1 MEYMYPPMRM
11 TFVVFVAAMLFCLSP
26 ALGKET
32 AHMSGMK
39 MEKVAIDAKLGGQVP
54 LEATFFDESGRE
66 VTVGSLLKKPT
77 LLTFVYLKCQHACPR
92 LLNGVAGLIGE
103 SKLVPGKD
111 YEVVTV
117 SFDDTD
123 TPKLAEKKKG
133 NYVKAVGKPFPPGAW
148 HFLTGNRE
156 SIAALTGAVGFHFK
170 REKEGFT
177 HPVTLVVLSRK
188 GKVIRYLD
196 GIDFL
201 PFDLEMAVTE
211 ASEGRIGSVVR
222 RAVLYCF
229 SYDPKGKKYVFDILK
244 VVGIVSVMVAL
255 GMIAFLVI
263 TGRKYRKG
271 RE

>member
-1 MEYMYPPMRM
+1 MEYMYLPVRM
-11 TFVVFVAAMLFCLSP
+11 AFVVSAAVVLFCLPP
-26 ALGKET
+26 AHAKKT
-32 AHMSGMK
+32 APMGEMK
-39 MEKVAIDAKLGGQVP
+39 MEKVEIDAKLGGQVP
-54 LEATFFDESGRE
+54 LETPFFDESGE
-66 VTVGSLLKKPT
+66 QVTLGSLLKKPT
-77 LLTFVYLKCQHACPR
+77 LLTLVYLTCQHACPR
-92 LLNGVAGLIGE
+92 LLNGVASLIGE
-103 SKLVPGKD
+103 STLIPGKD

-117 SFDDTD
+117 SFDETD
-123 TPKLAEKKKG
+123 TPDLAAKKKG

-170 REKEGFT
+170 REREGFT
-177 HPVTLVVLSRK
+177 HPVSLIVLSK
-188 GKVIRYLD
+188 EGKIIRYLD

-211 ASEGRIGSVVR
+211 ATEGRIGSVVR
-222 RAVLYCF
+222 RAILYCF

-244 VVGIVSVMVAL
+244 VVGIVSVMVAI